1 MAEGDHLNWICPDI
15 SAYWKLGLVHH
26 SDQVVLQAIEGTHQF
41 QFSASEGYALRYFT
55 GQFTVAQV
63 QQRCQQ
69 QFESITG
76 DFVMELLQ
84 KLVSL
89 GLLAIAETEGK
100 AKTEAAVPSESST
113 ISPKLKSCVQWIAHP
128 DGYWLLRNSETVTF
142 LQVSDRDHA
151 IIEDL
156 EQLSPQAITQRYAIT
171 PQELQY
177 LMRLLVATGM
187 LEGTSPPQPAPKKFQ
202 PMQLMCFKRRL
213 CNPDRWLSRYVDSLR
228 WIWTRPAFFC
238 LLLLLTVSAVV
249 GWHQQAQIG
258 LTAQHLLQHRQW
270 VGVLGFLL
278 LTAIVV
284 TLHELGHAF
293 TLKHYKGIV
302 PEVGLMF
309 MMLMPVAYTNT
320 TDQYGLPKRRQRAL
334 VVGAGVLCQLTIG
347 AIAFWVWNAS
357 ASGTGLWTTSYLLM
371 VAALL
376 TVAVNLNPLA
386 RFDGYYLTVALT
398 GINNLRRRSFQFYQ
412 DLLSCQPSPE
422 QGSDRWVLAAYA
434 PLSFLYILCVF
445 GFLLMRI
452 GDWTLSHMPMTAL
465 VLLMAWAVYFW
476 MPSAETR

>member
-1 MAEGDHLNWICPDI
+1 M
-15 SAYWKLGLVHH
+15 
-26 SDQVVLQAIEGTHQF
+26 
-41 QFSASEGYALRYFT
+41 
-55 GQFTVAQV
+55 
-63 QQRCQQ
+63 
-69 QFESITG
+69 
-76 DFVMELLQ
+76 
-84 KLVSL
+84 
-89 GLLAIAETEGK
+89 
-100 AKTEAAVPSESST
+100 
-113 ISPKLKSCVQWIAHP
+113 
-128 DGYWLLRNSETVTF
+128 
-142 LQVSDRDHA
+142 
-151 IIEDL
+151 
-156 EQLSPQAITQRYAIT
+156 
-171 PQELQY
+171 
-177 LMRLLVATGM
+177 
-187 LEGTSPPQPAPKKFQ
+187 
-202 PMQLMCFKRRL
+202 
-213 CNPDRWLSRYVDSLR
+213 
-228 WIWTRPAFFC
+228 
-238 LLLLLTVSAVV
+238 
-249 GWHQQAQIG
+249 
-258 LTAQHLLQHRQW
+258 
-270 VGVLGFLL
+270 

-347 AIAFWVWNAS
+347 AVAFWVWNAS
-357 ASGTGLWTTSYLLM
+357 ATGTGLWTTSYLLM

-412 DLLSCQPSPE
+412 DLFNAQPSPE

-434 PLSFLYILCVF
+434 PLSFLYILGVF
-445 GFLLMRI
+445 GFLLMRL

-465 VLLMAWAVYFW
+465 VLLIAWAVYFW